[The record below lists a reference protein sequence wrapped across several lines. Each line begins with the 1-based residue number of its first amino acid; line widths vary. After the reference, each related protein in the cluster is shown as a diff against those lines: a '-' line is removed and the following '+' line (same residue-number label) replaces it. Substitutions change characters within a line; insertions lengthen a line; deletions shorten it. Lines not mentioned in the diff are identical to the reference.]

1 MNDRSKLENSLK
13 VILQQL
19 KSFRSTIPSDSVFAE
34 LRDSINYVILQSKK
48 CLKVTDSSL
57 VKCKREIST
66 PCSDIDSP
74 HIPKDFCSLS
84 LPHDHFYSGL
94 LPDDLDGKDIQKLQ
108 DREIDEIVFKLKQNE
123 LNRNFVRS
131 GKKTSLHYAAYW
143 GSQTCVQTLI
153 LQGSDLTA
161 RDEYGLTPIIWAC
174 RSDRLGNLVI
184 LLKAAKIRSIPE
196 KQWMYDSSGYHL
208 IHHTLLKDDRL
219 KCLEYLSNSEYGLNV
234 DSEGQNAL
242 HHAAMKGFSNGCKI
256 ILQYKPNAI
265 LLNQFNSEN
274 RTPLHLATINGHGN
288 IVNLLLSHKAN
299 PYLHDK
305 NNCSAYQY
313 ANMKRLYFCLLIYER
328 YNVGKEKQQ
337 DEKHSLN
344 ENLINELT
352 SFRPV
357 NPQFSHYQDF
367 YLNAHQ
373 HSDSQTKSPSSSIP
387 DTRPVALVND
397 KQINQ
402 STKQAHDSSSPL
414 NDSLRKKLTNNLL
427 VESNND
433 NNIVNKN
440 IYSTQNHVSP
450 RITPKGQLTE
460 IKSMISSRDIQNN
473 KVKNNFK
480 IKRELL
486 PTDKRVHRNGNS
498 TVPSKRI
505 SQQIDKLQN
514 PTLKI
519 RNSIQSSSSDHSD
532 VDSKRNDEHNEA
544 LKSRPYNNHGVSNN
558 SNVMNATYNKGKI
571 NSKDVDKLKNAD
583 SSSVSDINSIP
594 DTERNPMP
602 TPRKTPY
609 TSEINQSS
617 WKSVLYHSRLLKR
630 DQVNNMPQQNS
641 MNNNH
646 KISMNKSN
654 SIHLEYEDEI
664 IPLNMKLF
672 TKSTVNSSY
681 LNKTLLCNNNN
692 NNNLLSPSLNS
703 VHRKIINVNKK

>member
-1 MNDRSKLENSLK
+1 MYCANISRS
-13 VILQQL
+13 
-19 KSFRSTIPSDSVFAE
+19 SDN
-34 LRDSINYVILQSKK
+34 LRLLITLSKFIKGTNWFNINYK
-48 CLKVTDSSL
+48 
-57 VKCKREIST
+57 
-66 PCSDIDSP
+66 
-74 HIPKDFCSLS
+74 
-84 LPHDHFYSGL
+84 
-94 LPDDLDGKDIQKLQ
+94 
-108 DREIDEIVFKLKQNE
+108 
-123 LNRNFVRS
+123 
-131 GKKTSLHYAAYW
+131 
-143 GSQTCVQTLI
+143 TLI

-219 KCLEYLSNSEYGLNV
+219 KCLE
-234 DSEGQNAL
+234 EGKITDCRIL
-242 HHAAMKGFSNGCKI
+242 RDDTSGFSNGCKI

-641 MNNNH
+641 M
-646 KISMNKSN
+646 
-654 SIHLEYEDEI
+654 
-664 IPLNMKLF
+664 
-672 TKSTVNSSY
+672 
-681 LNKTLLCNNNN
+681 
-692 NNNLLSPSLNS
+692 
-703 VHRKIINVNKK
+703 